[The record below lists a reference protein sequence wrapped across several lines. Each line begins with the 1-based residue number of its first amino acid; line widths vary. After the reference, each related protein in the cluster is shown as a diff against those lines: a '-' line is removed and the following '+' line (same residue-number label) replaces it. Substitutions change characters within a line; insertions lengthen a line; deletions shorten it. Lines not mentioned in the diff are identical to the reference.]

1 MVKSRKSF
9 TLIELLISV
18 GILSLVLSITG
29 GVLLSVVKGYQKRAV
44 ISEVERNG
52 AFVMSY
58 IEEKVLKGLT
68 IRCDNAGGL
77 STCSGSGS
85 GDALYIGDASDLVYI
100 GIKSESILCDGIT
113 KTNNYVFATDT
124 ISDTTDSKKLTNDSV
139 NGVNVTALSFTV
151 DANSPTRVTVILTV
165 ENSKCSSW
173 NVNKT
178 FQSFVTVRSTY

>member
-1 MVKSRKSF
+1 MVKNRKSF

-29 GVLLSVVKGYQKRAV
+29 GVLLAVVKSYQKRAV

-58 IEEKVLKGLT
+58 IEERVLKGLT
-68 IRCDNAGGL
+68 IRCDDAEGL

-85 GDALYIGDASDLVYI
+85 GDALYIGGESDSVYI
-100 GIKSESILCDGIT
+100 GMKSESVLCDGTT
-113 KTNNYVFATDT
+113 KANNYLFATDNVSNT
-124 ISDTTDSKKLTNDSV
+124 GDSKKLTNDSA
-139 NGVNVTALSFTV
+139 NGVNVTGLAFTV
-151 DANSPTRVTVILTV
+151 DSNSPTRVTVILTV